1 MAAGGRDSAA
11 AAGSRDAAGKPATVG
26 RASPDVG
33 EETPGKR
40 ADPGVGSFQLNTGGG
55 QGGNCRDGNR
65 MLIFTDII
73 SIY

>member
-1 MAAGGRDSAA
+1 MAAVGRASGA
-11 AAGSRDAAGKPATVG
+11 AAGSRSAAGKPATVG
-26 RASPDVG
+26 RAFPDAG
-33 EETPGKR
+33 EEAPGKR

-55 QGGNCRDGNR
+55 PGGNYRDDDG